1 MKKFF
6 RKSTA
11 VILSFALLFSVIGT
25 ATGVF
30 AQEEAHE
37 CDGNCEFTPS
47 IIVPGLFQC
56 ESFMYD
62 ENGNLAVNSD
72 GDVREAPFFLDS
84 TGDIVKEALAT
95 AGLPLFTTLM
105 FQHDFG
111 GRFATALGDALG
123 KILLGRVA
131 SDANGKMIN
140 DIRATKYNA
149 SFASLSEHDQQ
160 YILDC
165 IPIAGYLDVAP
176 ADHLY
181 FFSYYSFGNILD
193 LADELY
199 ALIQLVKEETGHD
212 KVNIVPISQGGSLA
226 NALLECHPEVY
237 GDLDRIVYII
247 PALDGS
253 DLIGDIFTEGLIDDD
268 EALYRD
274 MFTALFEGDDSWT
287 GYLINLAIRI
297 FPKDVLNNA
306 LDVAVDTLIE
316 DYLEYSTCIWALCP
330 SDAYPKA
337 RDKYLSDPEDK
348 EIRRQTDIYYQA
360 QLDSKANILSAIEA
374 GAKVFD
380 IVDYNVPLYSIV
392 DSYSKVNAD
401 GIIQLDS
408 TSMGATSYG
417 VDVKLPDNY
426 VPCKENCTD
435 PENHNHV
442 DPHNILD
449 AGTGLLPETT
459 FYFYGQNHEQTARND
474 IIMKLTISL
483 LTDNNFTSVHSY
495 PDKFPQFNG
504 ARSTKGLIND
514 LNYMRTYDL
523 SGVSEEDKAEL
534 AAAIAQCDA
543 ALEDTVANEEKY
555 EAASSRFYAIRAKIF
570 GVEEPSEADKFK
582 AEAEEKG
589 MEVLTDVLR
598 KLSDATYKYW
608 GPRGYSDWFK
618 R

>member
-11 VILSFALLFSVIGT
+11 VILSFALLFSVIGS

-30 AQEEAHE
+30 AQDEAHE
-37 CDGNCEFTPS
+37 CDGNCEFSPS

-62 ENGNLAVNSD
+62 EKGNLAVNSD

-123 KILLGRVA
+123 KILLGRVV

-140 DIRATKYNA
+140 DIRATKYNG
-149 SFASLSEHDQQ
+149 SFATLNEHDQQ
-160 YILDC
+160 FILDC
-165 IPIAGYLDVAP
+165 IPLAGYLDVAP

-199 ALIQLVKEETGHD
+199 ALIQQVKEETGHD

-226 NALLECHPEVY
+226 NALLECHPKVY
-237 GDLDRIVYII
+237 NDLDRIVYII

-274 MFTALFEGDDSWT
+274 MFSSLFEDDDAWT
-287 GYLINLAIRI
+287 GYLLNLAIRI

-330 SDAYPKA
+330 SGAYPKA

-360 QLDSKANILSAIEA
+360 QLDSDENILAAIDA
-374 GAKVFD
+374 GVKVFD
-380 IVDYNVPLYSIV
+380 IVDYNYPLYAIV
-392 DSYSKVNAD
+392 DSYSEVNAD

-408 TSMGATSYG
+408 TSMGAVSYG
-417 VDVKLPDNY
+417 VDVELPDDY
-426 VPCKENCTD
+426 VACTDNCTD
-435 PENHNHV
+435 PENHNHI
-442 DPHNILD
+442 DPYNIVD
-449 AGTGLLPETT
+449 AGAGLLPETT

-474 IIMKLTISL
+474 IIMKLTIAL
-483 LTDNNFTSVHSY
+483 LTDNNFTSIYSY

-504 ARSTKGLIND
+504 ARSTRGLIND
-514 LNYMRTYDL
+514 LKQMKSYDL

-534 AAAIAQCDA
+534 AAAIQQCEA
-543 ALEDTVANEEKY
+543 ALDDTVANEEKY
-555 EAASSRFYAIRAKIF
+555 DAATSRFYTIRAKVL
-570 GVEEPSEADKFK
+570 GVEEPSGFDKFK
-582 AEAEEKG
+582 ADAEEKG
-589 MEVLTDVLR
+589 MEFLTDVLR
-598 KLSDATYKYW
+598 KMSDATYKYW
-608 GPRGYSDWFK
+608 GPKGYSDWFK